1 MCYFDSGAMV
11 ANPVGIDG
19 MRFINAVADRK
30 PCLRVF
36 GNFGVFYR
44 LYTFP
49 FPSHHNL
56 PLTPQA
62 NYLDHPK
69 QEHIK
74 NKSASDISIFC
85 HIFEDLRIERC
96 LLHKL

>member
-19 MRFINAVADRK
+19 ISMRFINAVADRK

-36 GNFGVFYR
+36 GNFGVFY
-44 LYTFP
+44 TFP
-49 FPSHHNL
+49 FPSHPNL

>member
-30 PCLRVF
+30 PCLREF
-36 GNFGVFYR
+36 
-44 LYTFP
+44 LETLASSITFP
-49 FPSHHNL
+49 FPSHLKLNL